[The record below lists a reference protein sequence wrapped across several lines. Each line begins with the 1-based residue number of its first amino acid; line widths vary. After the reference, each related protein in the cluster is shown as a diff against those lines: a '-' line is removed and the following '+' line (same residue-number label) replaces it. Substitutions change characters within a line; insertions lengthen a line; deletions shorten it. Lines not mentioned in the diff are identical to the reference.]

1 MRQRPN
7 SLFDS
12 SLLRGL
18 DLIQDIDAM
27 TPEQTSSLNTS
38 NQRHSKEFSV
48 RYSTEWI
55 VMILILLGTTVSSDC
70 EAAKANPSDI
80 AQATKFLAS
89 LPAACAQSSQ
99 HVGTDGAVNIR
110 VLCDGNGKTMDGL
123 VVIKDGIVTK
133 IR

>member
-1 MRQRPN
+1 MKQRPN

-12 SLLRGL
+12 NLLRGSN
-18 DLIQDIDAM
+18 LIQDIDAM
-27 TPEQTSSLNTS
+27 IPEQTPSLSTS
-38 NQRHSKEFSV
+38 NQRHSKEFPV
-48 RYSTEWI
+48 RYSPEWI
-55 VMILILLGTTVSSDC
+55 VMLLILLGVTVSSDC
-70 EAAKANPSDI
+70 EGAKANPSDI

-89 LPAACAQSSQ
+89 LPAACSQSSQ
-99 HVGTDGAVNIR
+99 HVGTEGAVNIR